1 MADQLVRIANID
13 YHIEH
18 EVRFRGQRQGYMSRT
33 RHSLETSM
41 QAQETDRQENE
52 DRDFVASLEKGLLVI
67 EAFDA
72 NRPRLTLSDVAKIT
86 GITRAAARRYLRTL
100 TKLNYAD
107 FDGRYF
113 SLSPR
118 ILRLG
123 YAYLSS
129 TALATRLQPFLE
141 RISEETG
148 ESSSAAVLDGDD
160 IVYIARSATR
170 RIMSIGLGVGSRL
183 PAYCT
188 SLGRVILAHQ
198 PPEIIEAYL
207 KRVRMEPRTPKT
219 ITDKDKLRAVLEA
232 TKQQGYAIINEELE
246 FGLRSIAVPLVQKNG
261 QITIGL
267 NISAQAARVPASEME
282 ERFLPALRTASEALR
297 YTL

>member
-1 MADQLVRIANID
+1 MAN
-13 YHIEH
+13 
-18 EVRFRGQRQGYMSRT
+18 
-33 RHSLETSM
+33 
-41 QAQETDRQENE
+41 TDMDEPTG
-52 DRDFVASLEKGLLVI
+52 DRDFVASLEKGLAVI

-72 NRPRLTLSDVAKIT
+72 SRPRLTLTDVAKLT

-129 TALATRLQPFLE
+129 TSLSLRLQPFLE
-141 RISEETG
+141 KISEETG

-188 SLGRVILAHQ
+188 SLGRAILAYQ
-198 PPEIIEAYL
+198 TPAEIEAYL
-207 KRVRMEPRTPKT
+207 ERVKLEPKTPKT
-219 ITDKDKLRAVLEA
+219 LTQKSDLRAALEA
-232 TKQQGYAIINEELE
+232 ARQQGYAMVSEELE
-246 FGLRSIAVPLVQKNG
+246 FGLQSIAVPLIQKNDKV
-261 QITIGL
+261 TIAL
-267 NISAQAARVPASEME
+267 NISAQAARVSAQEME
-282 ERFLPALRTASEALR
+282 ERFLPTLREASEALR
-297 YTL
+297 YTF

>member
-1 MADQLVRIANID
+1 
-13 YHIEH
+13 
-18 EVRFRGQRQGYMSRT
+18 
-33 RHSLETSM
+33 M
-41 QAQETDRQENE
+41 QAGDIEEQGG

-72 NRPRLTLSDVAKIT
+72 SRPRLTLSDVAKLT
-86 GITRAAARRYLRTL
+86 GITRAAARRYLLTL

-129 TALATRLQPFLE
+129 ASLSARVQPFLE
-141 RISEETG
+141 QISEATG
-148 ESSSAAVLDGDD
+148 ESSSAAILDGDD

-188 SLGRVILAHQ
+188 SLGRAILAYQ
-198 PPEIIEAYL
+198 PEDMIEAYL
-207 KRVRMEPRTPKT
+207 QRVRLEARTPKT
-219 ITDKDKLRAVLEA
+219 ITDKTEFRAVLEA
-232 TKQQGYAIINEELE
+232 TRAQGYALVNEELE
-246 FGLRSIAVPLVQKNG
+246 FGLRSIAVPVLQKNG
-261 QITIGL
+261 QVTIAL
-267 NISAQAARVPASEME
+267 NLSAQAGRVSADEMR
-282 ERFLPALRTASEALR
+282 ERFLPSLSAASESLR
-297 YTL
+297 YMI

>member
-1 MADQLVRIANID
+1 MQGGDVEDQ
-13 YHIEH
+13 
-18 EVRFRGQRQGYMSRT
+18 GS
-33 RHSLETSM
+33 
-41 QAQETDRQENE
+41 

-72 NRPRLTLSDVAKIT
+72 SRPRLTLSDVAKLT
-86 GITRAAARRYLRTL
+86 GITRAAARRYLLTL
-100 TKLNYAD
+100 TRLNYAD

-129 TALATRLQPFLE
+129 ASLSTRVQPFLE
-141 RISEETG
+141 QISEATG
-148 ESSSAAVLDGDD
+148 ESSSAAILDGDD

-188 SLGRVILAHQ
+188 SLGRAILAYQ
-198 PPEIIEAYL
+198 PEAAIEAYL
-207 KRVRMEPRTPKT
+207 QRVRLEARTPKT
-219 ITDKDKLRAVLEA
+219 VTDKTEFRAVLEA
-232 TKQQGYAIINEELE
+232 TRAQGYALVNEELE
-246 FGLRSIAVPLVQKNG
+246 FGLRSIAVPVIQKDG
-261 QITIGL
+261 QVTIAL
-267 NISAQAARVPASEME
+267 NLSAQAGRVSADEMR
-282 ERFLPALRTASEALR
+282 ERFLPALSQASESLR
-297 YTL
+297 YML

>member
-1 MADQLVRIANID
+1 MQGGDVEDQGN
-13 YHIEH
+13 
-18 EVRFRGQRQGYMSRT
+18 
-33 RHSLETSM
+33 
-41 QAQETDRQENE
+41 

-72 NRPRLTLSDVAKIT
+72 SRPRLTLSDVAKLT
-86 GITRAAARRYLRTL
+86 GITRAAARRYLLTL
-100 TKLNYAD
+100 TRLNYAD

-129 TALATRLQPFLE
+129 ASLSTRVQPFLE
-141 RISEETG
+141 QISEATG
-148 ESSSAAVLDGDD
+148 ESSSAAILDGDD

-188 SLGRVILAHQ
+188 SLGRAILAYQ
-198 PPEIIEAYL
+198 PEAAVEAYL
-207 KRVRMEPRTPKT
+207 QRVRLEARTPKT
-219 ITDKDKLRAVLEA
+219 VTDKAEFRAILEA
-232 TKQQGYAIINEELE
+232 TRDQGYAIVNEELE
-246 FGLRSIAVPLVQKNG
+246 FGLRSIAVPVIQKDG
-261 QITIGL
+261 QVTIAL
-267 NISAQAARVPASEME
+267 NLSAQAGRVSADEMR
-282 ERFLPALRTASEALR
+282 ERFLPALSAAGESLR
-297 YTL
+297 YML

>member
-1 MADQLVRIANID
+1 MKAEGTDT
-13 YHIEH
+13 
-18 EVRFRGQRQGYMSRT
+18 QGT
-33 RHSLETSM
+33 
-41 QAQETDRQENE
+41 E

-72 NRPRLTLSDVAKIT
+72 GRPRLTLSDVAKIT

-100 TKLNYAD
+100 TRLNYAD

-129 TALATRLQPFLE
+129 TALPTRLQPYLE

-188 SLGRVILAHQ
+188 SLGRAILAYQ
-198 PPEIIEAYL
+198 APETVEAYL
-207 KRVRMEPRTPKT
+207 KRVRLEPRTPRT
-219 ITDKDKLRAVLEA
+219 ITDKDALRAALDA
-232 TKQQGYAIINEELE
+232 TRQQGYALVNEELE

-261 QITIGL
+261 QVTIAL
-267 NISAQAARVPASEME
+267 NISAQAARVQASEME
-282 ERFLPALRTASEALR
+282 ERYLPSLRSASEALR